1 MYFNFKKIDYH
12 LPDDYIEIA
21 NLQNEIS
28 EWNTDKVIAKTGVK
42 RVYRSNKSVL
52 DLIKDLSKKLN
63 PDDIDQLNVLLT
75 VSQTYGTPLPALSNI
90 IQDILNIKKNVVA
103 FDIGLGCSG
112 FVYALYNALSLMK
125 TSTYQKALLF
135 FSDTYS
141 HYIEKDNR
149 SIYPLFSDCA
159 SFVIVS
165 NEPVHKIIDFDFGSD
180 GSGAKHL
187 QMISSPTNEKKIIM
201 NGSEVFMFT
210 MSTVPDSIQLVLN
223 KNNLKISDISYYLFH
238 QASKIVLDNLKRKLN
253 LSDDQLLS
261 FFEETGNTVSS
272 SIPILLS
279 KYSKSFKK
287 GDKIIISAFGVGL
300 SWGTLLI
307 EW

>member
-1 MYFNFKKIDYH
+1 MYFNFKKIDYQ